1 MTYSLSLSF
10 NFFSHTEN
18 VILDESGYAKLVDY
32 GLAKKTMRTYTVCGT
47 PEYMAPEQVLSRG
60 HDRGV
65 DYWALGCMMYEMICG
80 YTPFVGGY
88 VEQNFS
94 FPYISQ

>member
-1 MTYSLSLSF
+1 
-10 NFFSHTEN
+10 
-18 VILDESGYAKLVDY
+18 
-32 GLAKKTMRTYTVCGT
+32 MRTYTVCGT

-88 VEQNFS
+88 VENVIYYFLI
-94 FPYISQ
+94 FHNNL